1 MFRRAL
7 AHLTLAFALL
17 FAQQGGF
24 AHELSHFARN
34 TSQTEKQLPHSKVC
48 EQCASYSQ
56 VGAGAVSQ
64 AIPFALPDVGCAT
77 YAWRSAEYS
86 ARPFFSHLS
95 RAPPF
100 LA

>member
-7 AHLTLAFALL
+7 THFMLAFALL

-24 AHELSHFARN
+24 AHELSHFARDA
-34 TSQTEKQLPHSKVC
+34 SQTDKQLPHSKAC

-56 VGAGAVSQ
+56 VGAGAVSE
-64 AIPFALPDVGCAT
+64 AVPFALPAVGCAS
-77 YAWRSAEYS
+77 YVWRGAEYT
-86 ARPFFSHLS
+86 AQPVFTHLS

>member
-7 AHLTLAFALL
+7 SHLMLAFALL

-24 AHELSHFARN
+24 AHELSHFARDA
-34 TSQTEKQLPHSKVC
+34 SQTEKQLPHSKVC

-56 VGAGAVSQ
+56 VGSGAISQPVPLAQPSAGNT
-64 AIPFALPDVGCAT
+64 PFVFC
-77 YAWRSAEYS
+77 SAEHS
-86 ARPFFSHLS
+86 APRFFSHLS

-100 LA
+100 PA